1 MSQIT
6 IDKGLVRKSIYNMKN
21 GRTKGPSGL
30 GSETVKRGGK
40 AGTDIVTNVINQAI
54 VKSYSRRVE
63 T

>member
-1 MSQIT
+1 
-6 IDKGLVRKSIYNMKN
+6 MKN

-40 AGTDIVTNVINQAI
+40 AGTNIVRDVINQVI

>member
-1 MSQIT
+1 
-6 IDKGLVRKSIYNMKN
+6 MKN
-21 GRTKGPSGL
+21 GRTKGQSGL